1 MEAGIRGRL
10 AKRLKRVRLG
20 GMLERLKR
28 LRKRAARDP
37 EIEKIAIEKKK
48 EAVKAEDEIEAL
60 EEEETSRELLA
71 PRLKAGLGFL
81 KSWGFFIVA
90 VVFSAPII
98 GFVLGQQFPGIYAY
112 VLVGIAASAVIYR
125 IYSRLKKDRDAILE
139 ERDRAKV
146 LEDRSRV
153 LLENA
158 LDCIF
163 TLDLEGRITSF
174 NKKAEQVTGYSKKD
188 VLGNSLGMFL
198 PPEGIK
204 DFFNKLHQAVSTG
217 VVPKY
222 ELDVNTIYGRRN
234 FEMGL
239 TAIKNRDMVVGVQGI
254 ARDITDRKRLE
265 KELNM
270 TSSKLERW
278 SKRTVKK
285 EMTILEMKNQLKALK
300 KELETHGGE
309 NS

>member
-1 MEAGIRGRL
+1 MEAGIMGRL

-20 GMLERLKR
+20 GMLERL
-28 LRKRAARDP
+28 RKRAARDP
-37 EIEKIAIEKKK
+37 EIEQIAIEKKK
-48 EAVKAEDEIEAL
+48 EAVKAE
-60 EEEETSRELLA
+60 EEREETSPGQVKLYRESLVS
-71 PRLKAGLGFL
+71 RLKAGLGFL

-98 GFVLGQQFPGIYAY
+98 GFVLWQQSSSIFAY
-112 VLVGIAASAVIYR
+112 ILVGIAASAVIYR
-125 IYSRLKKDRDAILE
+125 VYSSLKKDRDAILE

-158 LDCIF
+158 LDCVF

-204 DFFNKLHQAVSTG
+204 DFFDKLHQAVSTG
-217 VVPKY
+217 VVPRY

-239 TAIKNRDMVVGVQGI
+239 TAIKNRDRVMGVQGI

>member
-1 MEAGIRGRL
+1 MEAGIMGRL

-20 GMLERLKR
+20 GMLERL
-28 LRKRAARDP
+28 RKRAARDP
-37 EIEKIAIEKKK
+37 EIEQIAIEKKK
-48 EAVKAEDEIEAL
+48 EALKAEDEIEEL
-60 EEEETSRELLA
+60 EEKGTSLEFLA

-98 GFVLGQQFPGIYAY
+98 GFVLGQRFPGIYAY

-125 IYSRLKKDRDAILE
+125 AYSRLKKDRDAILE
-139 ERDRAKV
+139 ERDRAKI

-204 DFFNKLHQAVSTG
+204 DFFDKLHQAVSTG
-217 VVPKY
+217 VVPRY
-222 ELDVNTIYGRRN
+222 ELDVNTIYGKRN

>member
-1 MEAGIRGRL
+1 MEAGIMGRL
-10 AKRLKRVRLG
+10 AKRLKRVRLA
-20 GMLERLKR
+20 GMLER

-37 EIEKIAIEKKK
+37 EIEQIAIEKKK
-48 EAVKAEDEIEAL
+48 EAVKAE
-60 EEEETSRELLA
+60 EEREETSPGQVKLYRESLVS
-71 PRLKAGLGFL
+71 RLKAGLGFL

-98 GFVLGQQFPGIYAY
+98 GFVLWQQSSSIFAY
-112 VLVGIAASAVIYR
+112 ILVGIAASAVIYR
-125 IYSRLKKDRDAILE
+125 VYSSLKKDRDAILE

-222 ELDVNTIYGRRN
+222 ELDVNTIYGKRN

-239 TAIKNRDMVVGVQGI
+239 TAIKNRDRVMGVQGI